1 MRPKQEFKLQ
11 PDGMVSTG
19 AKRIAGKKV
28 AAGCAPVEIVLQ
40 PDLRK
45 LTRIIRYVRRN
56 PPPTRPIRIPPVKF
70 LILGEFT
77 RDVVGADRR
86 HPTLA
91 KTIRQ
96 LRIKAVIQQRFA
108 GNKI

>member
-28 AAGCAPVEIVLQ
+28 AAGSAPVEIVLQ

-56 PPPTRPIRIPPVKF
+56 SPPTRPIRVAPVEF
-70 LILGEFT
+70 FVLGQFT
-77 RDVVGADRR
+77 RDVVGAYCC
-86 HPTLA
+86 HPTFA
-91 KTIRQ
+91 ESIGD
-96 LRIKAVIQQRFA
+96 LRIEAVVEQRFTR
-108 GNKI
+108 N